1 MASLSTRTRVTVPDH
16 VITRVVGG
24 RTVILDVQSGRS
36 FTLDPVGSQVWALLE
51 QTKTLS
57 GTIEALQRRFDAEPA
72 QIERD
77 VTDLVER
84 LAAGALLTLTD

>member
-1 MASLSTRTRVTVPDH
+1 MAPLSPRTRITVPDH

-51 QTKTLS
+51 QTETLS

-84 LAAGALLTLTD
+84 LAAGSLLTLTD